1 MPTYQDIDGSRY
13 WFDEVPEPGTI
24 RASLVLVAD
33 AVQEIEPVPQSAT
46 PWQIRKAL
54 NALSL
59 RASVEAAVAAQDQDT
74 RDGWEFA
81 TEFRRD
87 DPLLNAMAPALGI
100 DLDAVFRLAVTL

>member
-1 MPTYQDIDGSRY
+1 MPTYQDKQGKRY
-13 WFDEVPEPGTI
+13 YFDVAPEPGTV
-24 RASLVLVAD
+24 RAGLVLVTD
-33 AVQEIEPVPQSAT
+33 EETVIDPVPESAT

-54 NALSL
+54 NALGL
-59 RASVEAAVAAQDQDT
+59 RAVVEAAVAQQDQDT

-87 DPLLNAMAPALGI
+87 NALLNALAAALAI